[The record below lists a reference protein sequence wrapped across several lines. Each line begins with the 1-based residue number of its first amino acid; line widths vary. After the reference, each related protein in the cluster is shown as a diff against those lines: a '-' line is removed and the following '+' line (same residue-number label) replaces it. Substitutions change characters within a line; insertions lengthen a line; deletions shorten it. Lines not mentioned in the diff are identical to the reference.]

1 MDLRLRQICLVAR
14 DLAPAIDALKHV
26 LGLEVCYIDSAVGEY
41 GLENSLLPVGNQ
53 FLEVVAPTRPG
64 TAGGR
69 YLDRRGGDGG
79 YMVITQ
85 CADREARDARLA
97 ELQVP
102 IANTMDYGTFHGH
115 QLHPKYTGGAFFEID
130 WNTGGERED
139 GPWHPAGPDW
149 KPHVRTDTVRAI
161 TTVELQSPDPAG
173 LADRWSHIAGIAL
186 TPGEAGP
193 ELPFTNARLRFV
205 EARDGRGE
213 GLGGID
219 LAATNASA
227 IAAACQRARA
237 AGHPVTDTTAT
248 LCGTRIR
255 LVPQ

>member
-14 DLAPAIDALKHV
+14 ELDPVIAALKQIFS
-26 LGLEVCYIDSAVGEY
+26 LEVCFIDPAVGEY
-41 GLENSLLPVGNQ
+41 GLENTLLTIGNQ
-53 FLEVVAPTRPG
+53 FLEVVAPTEDG

-85 CADREARDARLA
+85 CQDRDERDARIVAL
-97 ELQVP
+97 EVP
-102 IANTMDYGTFHGH
+102 VANKLDYGDFHGL

-130 WNTGGERED
+130 WNAGGEDPD

-149 KPHVRTDTVRAI
+149 RAARRTDVVQAI
-161 TTVELQSPDPAG
+161 TAAELQSPDPDSLAKRWSEIAG
-173 LADRWSHIAGIAL
+173 LDLIAGDF
-186 TPGEAGP
+186 GP
-193 ELPFTNARLRFV
+193 EMRLSNATVRFV

-219 LAATNASA
+219 LAANDA
-227 IAAACQRARA
+227 ARA
-237 AGHPVTDTTAT
+237 KTQAAEIGCTVDGDTITA
-248 LCGTRIR
+248 CGTRFR
-255 LVPQ
+255 LV